1 MHLRQQIQSIFQPQP
16 LYLREDRNA
25 YFVRVDGCHKKLKII
40 MPVDLNTVRYL
51 IHLKMPA
58 RGISSCARLF
68 ASGIETS
75 PIPDTRVETVGTDD
89 PTGTNRHIVEQN
101 GVRSDSGHTR
111 FKTAVNANVKRAIK
125 QQAMQSGSADASAW
139 SR

>member
-1 MHLRQQIQSIFQPQP
+1 
-16 LYLREDRNA
+16 
-25 YFVRVDGCHKKLKII
+25 

-111 FKTAVNANVKRAIK
+111 FKTAVNASFARAIE
-125 QQAMQSGSADASAW
+125 QQSMQPGSADASA
-139 SR
+139 